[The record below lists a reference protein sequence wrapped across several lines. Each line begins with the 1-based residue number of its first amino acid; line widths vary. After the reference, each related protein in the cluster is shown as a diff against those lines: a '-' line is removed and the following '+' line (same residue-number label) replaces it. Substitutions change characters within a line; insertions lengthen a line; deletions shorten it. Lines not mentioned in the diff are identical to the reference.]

1 VNVLVLFEAR
11 TGGERFATLRTG
23 MAPRSVMLGPG
34 REITTLVDF
43 LF

>member
-1 VNVLVLFEAR
+1 VNVLVLFESG

-34 REITTLVDF
+34 GENNNLS
-43 LF
+43 